1 MKIENFKKLFE
12 REIYKK
18 INLEKDFS
26 KNLLDSLDLISI
38 VMVLEKEL
46 KIKIKE
52 DKLSKVKN
60 FNQLE
65 IIVKKLLL
73 KKK

>member
-12 REIYKK
+12 REIDKK

>member
-12 REIYKK
+12 REIDKK

-65 IIVKKLLL
+65 IIVKKLLF

>member
-12 REIYKK
+12 KEIDKK

-65 IIVKKLLL
+65 IIVKKLLF

>member
-12 REIYKK
+12 KEIDKK

>member
-12 REIYKK
+12 REIDKK

-60 FNQLE
+60 FNKIE